1 MQNRTKGII
10 TGVSSYIL
18 WGVLGLYWSLLKE
31 VTALDILGYR
41 FIFSL
46 VFYGGYFVFSET
58 VDILFCECQ
67 NIMAIRKNYLG
78 HFKFPFHCLKLG
90 NLYLYG
96 WTWSSH

>member
-46 VFYGGYFVFSET
+46 VFMAV
-58 VDILFCECQ
+58 ILSFQ
-67 NIMAIRKNYLG
+67 KQ
-78 HFKFPFHCLKLG
+78 
-90 NLYLYG
+90 
-96 WTWSSH
+96 WTSFL